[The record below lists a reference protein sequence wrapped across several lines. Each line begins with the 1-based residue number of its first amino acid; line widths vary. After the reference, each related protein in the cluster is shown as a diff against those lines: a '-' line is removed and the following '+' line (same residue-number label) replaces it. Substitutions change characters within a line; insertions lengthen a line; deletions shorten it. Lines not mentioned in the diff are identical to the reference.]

1 MRLTPALAVLCLVP
15 LLAHATGEIY
25 RWKDTNGVWHYSDQP
40 QPGAELVKAVRK
52 PAGSAASPATQASAP
67 AASSADSS
75 AGTPGSSPISE
86 EIAQQVRSEAA
97 AAKSEQCKKA
107 TEQYD
112 KSIQARR
119 MYRVDDKG
127 NQVFL
132 DSAEIDQARLNARS
146 ARDQA
151 CGQQ

>member
-1 MRLTPALAVLCLVP
+1 AVFCLIP

-25 RWKDTNGVWHYSDQP
+25 RWKDTSGVWHYSDQP
-40 QPGAELVKAVRK
+40 QPGAELVKAARK
-52 PAGSAASPATQASAP
+52 PVPSTTSTTTPASATSDP
-67 AASSADSS
+67 ASSA
-75 AGTPGSSPISE
+75 GVPGAPPVSDE
-86 EIAQQVRSEAA
+86 VAQQVRSEVAV
-97 AAKSEQCKKA
+97 AKTDQCKKA

-146 ARDQA
+146 ARDMA